1 MVPRKWRPTS
11 GGELFRVSL
20 AFTKLNTNDLLYLCD
35 VVSFSRQNYTVSGL
49 CDSDATSFSFHT
61 IQGCTYKAFQ
71 NGIRQPH
78 QADLIMILCILL
90 EVVNWLHQRFLK
102 CASLARRT
110 AHRLAG
116 KPAPVCEFCWR
127 AESPVTLVHDYLSL
141 LSSGQATRLRLLW
154 GRSFTSFNEW
164 AAAKPEMLTVLRRGI
179 ATLDL
184 WLFLRLTRVL
194 CRFPY
199 TLALLPHDTVPDA
212 EKKEI
217 LEQAFA
223 PLPDNREAMEDPLD
237 EYFTRK
243 LVDRFNDE
251 GIDKDELLDP
261 NSIWSVAIRMWSW
274 TIMLTVALIEFAH
287 GRGRARCK
295 KGGLWA
301 SFVE

>member
-1 MVPRKWRPTS
+1 MHPF
-11 GGELFRVSL
+11 GGSQLV
-20 AFTKLNTNDLLYLCD
+20 AP
-35 VVSFSRQNYTVSGL
+35 TVS
-49 CDSDATSFSFHT
+49 
-61 IQGCTYKAFQ
+61 
-71 NGIRQPH
+71 
-78 QADLIMILCILL
+78 
-90 EVVNWLHQRFLK
+90 EVCQ
-102 CASLARRT
+102 SRT
-110 AHRLAG
+110 AHGAPPGGEASARVRVLLA
-116 KPAPVCEFCWR
+116 
-127 AESPVTLVHDYLSL
+127 
-141 LSSGQATRLRLLW
+141 SGVPCYFGARLLVVVILRT
-154 GRSFTSFNEW
+154 GS
-164 AAAKPEMLTVLRRGI
+164 AASAVVG
-179 ATLDL
+179 A
-184 WLFLRLTRVL
+184 LFHQLQRVGCGETRDADGAQEGNSDFGLVALFRLTRVL

-199 TLALLPHDTVPDA
+199 TLALLPHDKVPDA

-295 KGGLWA
+295 KGELCVNH
-301 SFVE
+301 FCKQC